1 MKTALEQAR
10 DALEIAREAM
20 MERRAYCEQ
29 WEYKYGR
36 EWDEE
41 DVAIKEALAALDA
54 EKPAKDAEEV
64 LSKMFRDIREIG
76 YITEPLRLTSES
88 HDACVS
94 LLSHFAESYHAERC
108 VACVNEGQKSPCDFC
123 DSDECPDCPV
133 YNS

>member
-41 DVAIKEALAALDA
+41 DVAIKEALAALEA
-54 EKPAKDAEEV
+54 EKPAEDAESC

-76 YITEPLRLTSES
+76 YITEPLRLTNES
-88 HDACVS
+88 HDACMY
-94 LLSHFAESYHAERC
+94 LLTKYAESYHSARCKECKALPNAE
-108 VACVNEGQKSPCDFC
+108 
-123 DSDECPDCPV
+123 
-133 YNS
+133 